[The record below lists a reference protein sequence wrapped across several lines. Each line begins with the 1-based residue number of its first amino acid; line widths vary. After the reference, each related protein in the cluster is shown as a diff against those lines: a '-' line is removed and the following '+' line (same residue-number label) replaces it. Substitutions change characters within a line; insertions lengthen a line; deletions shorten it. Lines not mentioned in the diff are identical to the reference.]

1 MRRFWMRSLTG
12 QLIALMLLTLLL
24 SQVVFYFINNSER
37 DRTMRSVRQDEFL
50 ARAMAVARLVGST
63 DASVHSEVIGAA
75 NTALSRYWI
84 SDKPPGD
91 PRDWQQRARRHLL
104 RAVPTALDLKAGEPE
119 ANLPPNPRLG
129 ENDVPVQEGLAWKPV
144 AYGTGSPSA
153 ELLDLRAWN
162 GFGLA
167 TEVQPGQWLNAVF
180 AKAEPATLSS
190 RYYVMLG
197 VAALVLSGI
206 AILAARRVGR
216 PLRHLTVAAERLG
229 RGEEV
234 PPVPEAGA
242 DDIRHTAEAFNRMQS
257 RLRRFVEDRT
267 RMIAAISHDLRT
279 PITSL
284 RLRAEFIAD
293 AETREPMIATLDEMQ
308 AMTEATLAFSK
319 GEATTEAAR
328 DIDLSALLASL
339 CDDLAAMGQDV
350 EFSEE
355 ARMPFRCRPDS
366 LRRALRNV
374 IENAVRYGER
384 ARVTMQRTSTGLQ
397 MLVEDDGPGIPEADM
412 ERVFAPFVRLETS
425 RSRDTGGVGL
435 GLAIARSIVRSH
447 GGDITLAN
455 REDGG
460 LQVRLV
466 LPSDHRG

>member
-12 QLIALMLLTLLL
+12 QLIALMLFTLLL
-24 SQVVFYFINNSER
+24 SQVVFYFINNDER
-37 DRTMRSVRQDEFL
+37 DRSMRNVRQEEFI
-50 ARAMAVARLVGST
+50 ARAMAVARLIGTT
-63 DASVHSEVIGAA
+63 DPIQHGEVIGAA
-75 NTALSRYWI
+75 NTPVVRYWL
-84 SDKPPGD
+84 SGKEPGD
-91 PRDWQQRARRHLL
+91 PMEWQQAARKRVL
-104 RAVPTALDLKAGEPE
+104 RALPTIHEITAYDDQTEY
-119 ANLPPNPRLG
+119 PPNPRLS
-129 ENDVPVQEGLAWKPV
+129 ESDVPLQPGPRWTLVTR
-144 AYGTGSPSA
+144 GTGGQA
-153 ELLDLRAWN
+153 AHLLDLEAWN

-167 TEVQPGQWLNAVF
+167 SEAKPGLWLNAVY
-180 AKAEPATLSS
+180 AKAEPTTLSR

-229 RGEEV
+229 RGEEIV
-234 PPVPEAGA
+234 PVPEAGA

-293 AETREPMIATLDEMQ
+293 PETREPMIATLDEMQ
-308 AMTEATLAFSK
+308 AMTEAALAFSK
-319 GEATTEAAR
+319 GESITEPAR
-328 DIDLSALLASL
+328 SIDLAALLESL
-339 CDDLAAMGQDV
+339 CDDLTAIGLDV
-350 EFSEE
+350 SFEDGE
-355 ARMPFRCRPDS
+355 RIPWRCRPDA

-384 ARVTMQRTSTGLQ
+384 ARVKLERAPGVLHI
-397 MLVEDDGPGIPEADM
+397 LVDDDGPGMPEADF
-412 ERVFAPFVRLETS
+412 EKVFAPFVRLESS
-425 RSRDTGGVGL
+425 RNRDTGGVGL

-455 REDGG
+455 REDVG
-460 LQVRLV
+460 LRVTIV
-466 LPSDHRG
+466 LPGETLC